1 MIDLPENKKGYIY
14 KRVID
19 GKSQYIFCLG
29 LVKRFKFF
37 DEKPILSKYV
47 EEKSVIRLK
56 YVEEKSAFLVKVPY
70 LYLNRIYDICTIP
83 IYRIYSIEDLTQLS
97 TMLRSSLIILKNKSM
112 LDICSYIDGTIDNLP
127 LEIIGSEYEGI
138 LLAKALPSLSCYKN
152 TIDKFREFIEEAFL
166 INLNTKS
173 SFIDD
178 ALVISV
184 SMVNTKDT
192 L

>member
-1 MIDLPENKKGYIY
+1 
-14 KRVID
+14 
-19 GKSQYIFCLG
+19 
-29 LVKRFKFF
+29 
-37 DEKPILSKYV
+37 
-47 EEKSVIRLK
+47 
-56 YVEEKSAFLVKVPY
+56 
-70 LYLNRIYDICTIP
+70 
-83 IYRIYSIEDLTQLS
+83 
-97 TMLRSSLIILKNKSM
+97 MLRSSLIILKNKSM